1 MLVIDDLRCVIQQS
15 LGERKHLNQEILMTV
30 AILMLLK
37 DFLRGKQSEKPGDYL
52 RDNFDPIKVYSLCDI
67 FANLLDQNDPKH
79 LNDLFFRS
87 MIVILG
93 KDVNRVDYF
102 LRRLDLIIK
111 NGLLVVHQEVVDAGH
126 ITLNDPQAV
135 HDAVKHFLE

>member
-1 MLVIDDLRCVIQQS
+1 
-15 LGERKHLNQEILMTV
+15 MTV

-67 FANLLDQNDPKH
+67 FANLLDQNDPKY
-79 LNDLFFRS
+79 LDDFFFRS

-93 KDVNRVDYF
+93 KDVYRVDYF
-102 LRRLDLIIK
+102 LRRLDLIVK